1 MKFKNK
7 CLIIISTLLI
17 LCGCSKQ
24 IDSNDKISKATDDI
38 TSTQGDKTMELLI
51 KGQSYKVNLYD
62 NSTVNQLLERLPM
75 TLSMDDLHQNEKY
88 HYLNKSLPT
97 NSESIGT
104 IEAGDLMLFGSDCIV
119 LFYETFTT
127 SYQYTR
133 IGHLENIDRLK
144 EILGNKSVEI
154 TFQIGQ

>member
-1 MKFKNK
+1 
-7 CLIIISTLLI
+7 
-17 LCGCSKQ
+17 
-24 IDSNDKISKATDDI
+24 
-38 TSTQGDKTMELLI
+38 
-51 KGQSYKVNLYD
+51 
-62 NSTVNQLLERLPM
+62 M

-104 IEAGDLMLFGSDCIV
+104 IEAGDLMLFGNNCIV

-133 IGHLENIDRLK
+133 IGYLENIDGLK

-154 TFQIGQ
+154 TFQAEQ

>member
-24 IDSNDKISKATDDI
+24 IDSNDKTSEVTDDI
-38 TSTQGDKTMELLI
+38 TSTQGDKSMELLI
-51 KGQSYKVNLYD
+51 NGQSYKVNLYD

-75 TLSMDDLHQNEKY
+75 TLSMDDLHLNEKY

-104 IEAGDLMLFGSDCIV
+104 ISAGDLMLFGSDCIV

-133 IGHLENIDRLK
+133 IGYLENIDGLK
-144 EILGNKSVEI
+144 EISGNKSVEI
-154 TFQIGQ
+154 TFQSGQ

>member
-7 CLIIISTLLI
+7 CLIIISTLLF
-17 LCGCSKQ
+17 LCGCCKQ
-24 IDSNDKISKATDDI
+24 IANNDKISKETNDI
-38 TSTQGDKTMELLI
+38 TSIQGDKIMELLI
-51 KGQSYKVNLYD
+51 NGQSYKVNLYD

-88 HYLNKSLPT
+88 HYLNESLPT
-97 NSESIGT
+97 NSESIGM

-133 IGHLENIDRLK
+133 IGHLENINELK

-154 TFQIGQ
+154 TFQSGQ